1 MNAINN
7 NALLSAIAAAEE
19 DYLSAKASIESFIDG
34 GLGGL
39 TQEEFDAEH
48 ERLGIEERRTFNKL
62 HALKSEFN
70 NSFELA

>member
-7 NALLSAIAAAEE
+7 TAALTAAIAAAEE
-19 DYLSAKASIESFIDG
+19 DYLTAKASIESFIDG

-48 ERLGIEERRTFNKL
+48 ERLGNEEKRTFNKL
-62 HALKSEFN
+62 HALK
-70 NSFELA
+70 NSFELV